1 MQFEKDKIIEQLL
14 SNEMVITFNK
24 VNGDERVMTC
34 TLKPEL
40 LPAQKVTEN
49 KKEPSAKQLE
59 NIGVY
64 DLNANAW
71 RSFKVANVTNVQV
84 ADDAYEELNEIIKRP
99 IRYFQVEL
107 GG

>member
-59 NIGVY
+59 NRFC
-64 DLNANAW
+64 NE
-71 RSFKVANVTNVQV
+71 VQCFSQLSRG
-84 ADDAYEELNEIIKRP
+84 DKTCCK
-99 IRYFQVEL
+99 IREHLPKTKLQ
-107 GG
+107 